1 MSGMIIKSKLS
12 KLDDRI
18 VRLNVAK
25 ILVIMFFV
33 SYLSQITFSL
43 MLDLVQISIFGTPI
57 NQEHDFLATKGLV
70 SLAIVGCLIAPLLET
85 LLSQYAPIRI
95 CQISLHWSRRR
106 AIFISA
112 LLFGVL
118 HNYNIGYV
126 VAMFG
131 TGLVFA
137 YAFTVF
143 DKKGSNPVLWLTI
156 LHTAR
161 NVVSLIFWYFR
172 QNPHSL

>member
-1 MSGMIIKSKLS
+1 
-12 KLDDRI
+12 
-18 VRLNVAK
+18 
-25 ILVIMFFV
+25 
-33 SYLSQITFSL
+33 
-43 MLDLVQISIFGTPI
+43 MLDLVGILIFGAPV
-57 NQEHDFLATKGLV
+57 NQEHDFLSTEGLL
-70 SLAIVGCLIAPLLET
+70 SLAIVGCLIAPLFET
-85 LLSQYAPIRI
+85 LVLQYAPIRI

-126 VAMFG
+126 VAMLG
-131 TGLVFA
+131 MGLVFA

-143 DKKGSNPVLWLTI
+143 DKKGSNPVLWVTI

-161 NVVSLIFWYFR
+161 NVISLIFWYFR